1 MPIKAPGAND
11 SEIIEEFYYYDR
23 IWKHSRDHG
32 TPIWVFF
39 VYSPNLL
46 RAVFFETWGDGGALV
61 LKPKINL
68 IELIIPNCNFL
79 VALIAHSLPFAF
91 RWL

>member
-32 TPIWVFF
+32 TPIWVFLCTVPTCSAQYF
-39 VYSPNLL
+39 
-46 RAVFFETWGDGGALV
+46 
-61 LKPKINL
+61 LKRGVT
-68 IELIIPNCNFL
+68 
-79 VALIAHSLPFAF
+79 VA
-91 RWL
+91 R